1 MSDHDMRVPEIDAE
15 ALAAYVD
22 GRVSPQERARIEEIL
37 ARDEES
43 YAWLLDTLRAQGPGE
58 AVRITPQTRRWVWIA
73 GGLAAAATLALTLRV
88 GLPSFLSQ
96 GNESQQLVA
105 ALVEAVG
112 DERYVEGRLTGGFP
126 YGPLRAVPRTG
137 GSQGSSNLALL
148 GAATALQEAAKTR
161 PTPAILHRWGVAQLL
176 LGNWDDGVRSLE
188 EAARDDPSN
197 AELLS
202 DLGAAYVALARLD
215 DSAAY
220 WARALEW
227 SERALHLDPPP
238 VEARFNR
245 ALALEGLGLGAQAIA
260 AWEAYLEAD
269 ADSEWSADARARRAA
284 LEAIPQGSRRP
295 ATEEYLATLLT
306 TGNLAPLSDVLRR
319 DPQRLREWL
328 EEDAPRMWARAVLAT
343 DARQSAATERLAREV
358 AAAYLDFTGDQLPGR
373 ALEVAWH
380 SVGAARQALAVALD
394 QYATAASLVRD
405 DRLTEAATLLNA
417 AVPALG
423 AAGSPLHWW
432 GRYDLV
438 LLLAQQGKLP
448 ESLRQLDVIEREAD
462 LGSYTVL
469 AGTTRN
475 RRGQIYGRMGDQERA
490 IRERTSAIRLFTQA
504 GDQDQVA
511 VMHSVIAEAYRYL
524 GDPASAWLHHRP
536 ALQTLNEVSNYRSR
550 HLVLVQAGLTATM
563 EGRFEAALALQ
574 QAVVENGQLWQRPS
588 GTATGL
594 LHLARNLSQLGR
606 ADEVDA
612 QLALAATEVA
622 RIPDPLF
629 RERIGLELVE
639 VKGEVAAERSPE
651 AAIPIITSAIERF
664 RATGFALR
672 LSQLL
677 LLRGRVHDRAG
688 NRTLAEADWNQA
700 VDVLEGERT
709 TVRADQLRLT
719 QAGSLRAVLAEIA
732 HSRVRDGRSP
742 AESLE
747 PVERARARTLVESA
761 IGGPSSPHQSALTER
776 LGDRTGVLYYLVDT
790 DESVAWLVTRG
801 DVQVVRLP
809 VGREQIARMAGRL
822 RRAARA
828 SGEPAAFIDTARTLH
843 TALLSPL
850 PPAFTR
856 LRSLIVVPDAALA
869 GVPFGALVN
878 PESGRFVIEAMTVA
892 VAPSG
897 SLLALPPASRRG
909 VGALIVGANRPESL
923 PALPWV
929 RSEVERIAGLYPS
942 AVVRIGAE
950 ASRQQFLDDVPR
962 AAVVHFAGH
971 AVGNPANPLLSRLA
985 LNPDGDGR
993 SDLYAYELGNVSLAA
1008 SVVVL
1013 SACSTGYVGLSS
1025 TDDDGVLAMARPFL
1039 VRGAGAVVATV
1050 WDVNDRTAP
1059 QLMLDLH
1066 RQLQAGYAAPLAW
1079 RRAALAALA
1088 RDRNSYDW
1096 AAFTVFLGRGGLE
1109 QASTDGPSITNRGDA
1124 P

>member
-1 MSDHDMRVPEIDAE
+1 MRVPEIDAE

-43 YAWLLDTLRAQGPGE
+43 YAWLLDTLRAQEPGE
-58 AVRITPQTRRWVWIA
+58 AVRIPPQTRRWVWIA
-73 GGLAAAATLALTLRV
+73 GGLAAAALALTLR
-88 GLPSFLSQ
+88 GALPSFLSQ

-112 DERYVEGRLTGGFP
+112 DERYLEGRLTGGFP
-126 YGPLRAVPRTG
+126 YGPVRAVPRTG

-148 GAATALQEAAKTR
+148 GAAAALQEAAKTR

-202 DLGAAYVALARLD
+202 DLGAAYVALARVD

-227 SERALHLDPPP
+227 SERALHLDSSP

-269 ADSEWSADARARRAA
+269 ADSEWSADARARLAA
-284 LEAIPQGSRRP
+284 LRAIPQGSRRP

-306 TGNLAPLSDVLRR
+306 TGNLAPLSDVVRR

-343 DARQSAATERLAREV
+343 DARQSAAAERLAREV
-358 AAAYLDFTGDQLPGR
+358 ATAYLDFTGDQLPGR

-380 SVGAARQALAVALD
+380 SVGGARQALAVALD

-423 AAGSPLHWW
+423 AAGSPLHLW

-462 LGSYTVL
+462 RSQYSVL

-504 GDQDQVA
+504 ADHDQVA
-511 VMHSVIAEAYRYL
+511 AMHSVIGEAYRYL
-524 GDPASAWLHHRP
+524 ADPASAWLHHRS
-536 ALQTLNEVSNYRSR
+536 ALRMLDTASNYRSR

-563 EGRFEAALALQ
+563 EGHFETALAFQ
-574 QAVVENGQLWQRPS
+574 RAVVDNGHHWNRPS

-606 ADEVDA
+606 SDEVDA
-612 QLALAATEVA
+612 QLVLAATEVA
-622 RIPDPLF
+622 RIPDSLF

-639 VKGEVAAERSPE
+639 VWGQVAADRSPE
-651 AAIPIITSAIERF
+651 AAIPIITTAIDRF

-672 LSQLL
+672 LARLL

-700 VDVLEGERT
+700 VDLLEGERA

-719 QAGSLRAVLAEIA
+719 QAGSLRALLAEIA

-761 IGGPSSPHQSALTER
+761 IGGPPPPHQSALTER
-776 LGDRTGVLYYLVDT
+776 LGDQTGVLYYLVDT
-790 DESVAWLVTRG
+790 DESVAWLVTKE

-809 VGREQIARMAGRL
+809 VGREQVARMAGRL
-822 RRAARA
+822 RRAARS
-828 SGEPAAFIDTARTLH
+828 SGEPAAFIDAARTLH
-843 TALLSPL
+843 IALLSPL

-856 LRSLIVVPDAALA
+856 LKSLIVVPDAALA

-878 PESGRFVIEAMTVA
+878 PESGRFVIEAMTVT

-897 SLLALPPASRRG
+897 SLLALPAASRRG

-929 RSEVERIAGLYPS
+929 RSEVERIAALYPS
-942 AVVRIGAE
+942 AVVRTGAE

-1013 SACSTGYVGLSS
+1013 SACSTGYVGLST

-1088 RDRNSYDW
+1088 RDRHSYDW

-1109 QASTDGPSITNRGDA
+1109 LASTDGPSITNRGDA